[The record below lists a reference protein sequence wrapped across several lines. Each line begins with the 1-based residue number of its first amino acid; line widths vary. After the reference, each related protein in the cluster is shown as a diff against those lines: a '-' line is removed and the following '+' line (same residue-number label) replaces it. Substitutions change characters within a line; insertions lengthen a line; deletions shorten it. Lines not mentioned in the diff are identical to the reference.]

1 MADPKKALWFN
12 YNISVVLYPNTG
24 LVVNFK
30 EYARIRRAKSVLKLL
45 SLLSNSICFRTHL
58 SFEIFLAFS
67 TSLWEFW
74 LRILYS
80 RKREDPDLTLAVQPL
95 KIKQCVCA
103 CTRYNNCHISRVQL
117 KFVHVEIVQPVRLS
131 ELCQVPF
138 QRPSVCTGLN
148 ADLVS
153 ASRATPVLSI
163 VIIWIYRFIT
173 STLWWS
179 LTSHVVRLVGGV
191 G

>member
-1 MADPKKALWFN
+1 LGNCCRTQFVSEPTFL
-12 YNISVVLYPNTG
+12 
-24 LVVNFK
+24 
-30 EYARIRRAKSVLKLL
+30 LKYYWL
-45 SLLSNSICFRTHL
+45 FQHL
-58 SFEIFLAFS
+58 SENS
-67 TSLWEFW
+67 G

-153 ASRATPVLSI
+153 TSRATPVLSI
-163 VIIWIYRFIT
+163 VIIWIYRFIAP
-173 STLWWS
+173 TL
-179 LTSHVVRLVGGV
+179 
-191 G
+191 